1 MQAVH
6 LNVTRRA
13 GNRLRACLAE
23 RTSAVIARRLSSF
36 PFRRFGCALLVG
48 GTGGTTFYLV
58 GIPLPFMLGSMF
70 ACMVAAMI
78 RLPVLA
84 PMAVRPPMSAI
95 IGTMIGA
102 SISPD
107 ALAHL
112 QSVGWSMLFLLA
124 YTVVGGAACT
134 FYFYKFVGFDL
145 RTAYFAGIPGGLID
159 MVILADEHGGDP
171 RKVAIVHTLRVMLV
185 VFTVPFL
192 VLTLTGAERV
202 AGFNSAITLRDVD
215 SGFLFWFPVSC
226 LLGIGLGILLKLPAR
241 YLVGPMLVSGA
252 IHAAGWSTYKQ
263 PFELV
268 IMAQIVLGAT
278 VGCRFVGT
286 SVKEIASVAMAAVG
300 STAVLLG
307 VSALFA
313 YLVTLI
319 SSANFLTVFLSY
331 APGGLAEIGL
341 LALALQ
347 IDTTIVTIHHI
358 VRLLAVGFGTP
369 LFFALGKRI
378 DRRRRKKP

>member
-1 MQAVH
+1 MIPS
-6 LNVTRRA
+6 RF
-13 GNRLRACLAE
+13 
-23 RTSAVIARRLSSF
+23 SSF
-36 PFRRFGCALLVG
+36 PFSRFGCALAF
-48 GTGGTTFYLV
+48 GTAGGTTFYLV

-70 ACMVAAMI
+70 ACMVAAI
-78 RLPVLA
+78 ARLPVLA

-107 ALAHL
+107 TMAHL
-112 QSVGWSMLFLLA
+112 ESAGWSMLFLLA

-134 FYFYKFVGFDL
+134 LYFHKVVGFDL
-145 RTAYFAGIPGGLID
+145 RTAYFSGIPGGLID

-192 VLTLTGAERV
+192 VLTVTGAERV
-202 AGFNSAITLRDVD
+202 AGFNSAITLADID
-215 SGFLFWFPVSC
+215 GGFLFWFPLSC
-226 LLGIGLGILLKLPAR
+226 LLGIGLGILLRLPAR
-241 YLVGPMLVSGA
+241 YLVGPMLVSAA
-252 IHAAGWSTYKQ
+252 IHVAGWTTYKQ

-268 IMAQIVLGAT
+268 ILAQIVLGAT
-278 VGCRFVGT
+278 IGCRFVGT
-286 SVKEIASVAMAAVG
+286 SVREIASVAAAAVG
-300 STAVLLG
+300 STVLLLV

-313 YLVTLI
+313 YVVTLV
-319 SSANFLTVFLSY
+319 SSASFLTVFLSY

-347 IDTTIVTIHHI
+347 IDTTIVTVHHI

-369 LFFALGKRI
+369 LFFAMGKRFA
-378 DRRRRKKP
+378 DRRRKR